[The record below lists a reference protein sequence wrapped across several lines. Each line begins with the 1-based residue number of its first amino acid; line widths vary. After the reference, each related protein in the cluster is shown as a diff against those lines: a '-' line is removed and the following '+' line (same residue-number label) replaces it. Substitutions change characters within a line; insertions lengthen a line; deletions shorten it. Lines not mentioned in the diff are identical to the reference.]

1 MPFLI
6 KGKTNWKYILI
17 VVVLAVIVGGGIL
30 GYSRYFKRKIISL
43 TKFPEIKKPEKVEEE
58 TANWK
63 TYRNEEYG
71 FEIKYPE
78 DWIIDYGG
86 NYLSLTSSGNKR
98 KCEETISLYPDS
110 REENQWCIPDIKI
123 DWYENI
129 NEEPENK
136 INQLGATTLEEL
148 ITRNKNI
155 SSPTKT
161 TFAGEE
167 AYEVIW
173 AGADIAFKAILIEKN
188 KHLYV
193 IYTDYIKG
201 DYHPLSE
208 TGRKIL
214 STFRFLE

>member
-1 MPFLI
+1 VA
-6 KGKTNWKYILI
+6 ILA
-17 VVVLAVIVGGGIL
+17 LIVGGGIL
-30 GYSRYFKRKIISL
+30 VYLRYFNEKISSL
-43 TKFPEIKKPEKVEEE
+43 SKFPEIKKPEKPKIEEE
-58 TANWK
+58 IANWK